1 MPKRQIF
8 YSFHFSRDFW
18 RVQQIRQ
25 MGVIEGNTPVSS
37 NDWEAV
43 KRNGYLAIK
52 NWIDNAMRYRSCV
65 VILYGNETHSRE
77 WVQYEIEHG
86 WNTGKGVLAIAIDR
100 LEDQNGNQDIKG
112 KNPLSN
118 FILNPYTGQVR
129 QKRFISQYGEIN
141 LAEVA
146 PSFETQYCSS
156 KYAYG
161 DIKENLEWMIEDAIN
176 IRNKFPK

>member
-37 NDWEAV
+37 NDWETV

-100 LEDQNGNQDIKG
+100 LEDQMVIRILKVRIRFQISFLILIQVKCDRKG
-112 KNPLSN
+112 L
-118 FILNPYTGQVR
+118 FLNMER
-129 QKRFISQYGEIN
+129 
-141 LAEVA
+141 
-146 PSFETQYCSS
+146 
-156 KYAYG
+156 
-161 DIKENLEWMIEDAIN
+161 
-176 IRNKFPK
+176 